1 MLIFGYR
8 DIGIRYR
15 GSGRWM
21 PMTQAV
27 MITEQMMDG
36 VGYETRPDIVGYSIM
51 DVRYSQ
57 ISVDIVTN
65 GTRY

>member
-1 MLIFGYR
+1 
-8 DIGIRYR
+8 
-15 GSGRWM
+15 M

-36 VGYETRPDIVGYSIM
+36 VGYETRLTIVGYSIM

-57 ISVDIVTN
+57 ISVDIVAN